1 MDTTLHGTAQWFE
14 MVGKVLVD
22 AAMQAGLPPECNVR
36 LVERYIDGIELSP
49 GRVQGLRF
57 DIINGKPT
65 FQLGAGR
72 DERGDITVE
81 VTKAASYTLNTLRSD
96 DPRFHAVFINLQ
108 SASELKIDGD
118 LSQLG
123 SWFSAVHD
131 RIVDRTS

>member
-1 MDTTLHGTAQWFE
+1 

-49 GRVQGLRF
+49 GLVQGLRF
-57 DIINGKPT
+57 DIINGKPA
-65 FQLGAGR
+65 FQLGARR

-96 DPRFHAVFINLQ
+96 DPHFHAAFVNLQ
-108 SASELKIDGD
+108 AASELKIDGD

-131 RIVDRTS
+131 RIVDRTN